1 MFLVKLLKFSMYLN
15 LLRRNEMKQTMLFR
29 DPLFFTHVDLNYMNM
44 LNASASITAT
54 SQHISR
60 VYVSLFLLKLTK

>member
-15 LLRRNEMKQTMLFR
+15 LLRRNEMKQAMLFR

-44 LNASASITAT
+44 LNASVSITAT

-60 VYVSLFLLKLTK
+60 VYVSFFLLKLTK